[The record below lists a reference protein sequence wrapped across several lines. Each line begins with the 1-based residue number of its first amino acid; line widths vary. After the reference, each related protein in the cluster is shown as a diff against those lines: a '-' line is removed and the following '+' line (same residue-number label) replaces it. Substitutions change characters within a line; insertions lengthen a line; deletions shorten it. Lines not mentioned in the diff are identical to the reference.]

1 MSIRTIAC
9 FTDFSEN
16 ADKAVAAAIDLGR
29 RYEAALYVIHVLPP
43 VVNPVL
49 TEAEW
54 IPPEDVPRETVLTK
68 IRERM
73 QDRYGQV
80 PSQDLSIEFV
90 VRDGHVSTEILTFLD
105 EQGVDLAVMGAF
117 GLSGMGLVLFGSVA
131 KRVSQKAKC
140 SVMIVRDP
148 G

>member
-9 FTDFSEN
+9 FTDFSDH
-16 ADKAVAAAIDLGR
+16 ADKAVAAATDLAR
-29 RYEAALYVIHVLPP
+29 RYQAALFVVHVLPP

-54 IPPEDVPRETVLTK
+54 IPPEEVPRETFLTE

-73 QDRYGQV
+73 QDRYGQA
-80 PSQDLSIEFV
+80 SSEGLSIEFV
-90 VRDGHVSTEILTFLD
+90 VLDGHVSTEILTFLD
-105 EQGVDLAVMGAF
+105 QRGVDLAVMGSY
-117 GLSGMGLVLFGSVA
+117 GLSGMGLVLFGSVT
-131 KRVSQKAKC
+131 KRVSQKANC

-148 G
+148 A